1 MRFNLKLDM
10 IEIQPDSVISLKT
23 FLQLMVE
30 IYKCFSK
37 EVFVIHGS
45 DPHMRN
51 LNPVRSWPNK
61 RNSAKLLE
69 NMKSKPSWQIL
80 LPHARANINQ
90 HYLSEAT

>member
-1 MRFNLKLDM
+1 MG
-10 IEIQPDSVISLKT
+10 
-23 FLQLMVE
+23 E

-90 HYLSEAT
+90 HYLSEATQDIFASLHIDEAWWVKKFGFG

>member
-1 MRFNLKLDM
+1 MLLK
-10 IEIQPDSVISLKT
+10 EG
-23 FLQLMVE
+23 
-30 IYKCFSK
+30 
-37 EVFVIHGS
+37 FVIHGS